1 MPGFLLDKSATVMC
15 VHGGQ
20 AEPAV
25 PNPAVTLDGMR
36 TLLLT
41 SAEPKLSLRC
51 MSDAL
56 SRS

>member
-25 PNPAVTLDGMR
+25 PNPAATLDEHADTAADKR
-36 TLLLT
+36 WT
-41 SAEPKLSLRC
+41 
-51 MSDAL
+51 
-56 SRS
+56 RS